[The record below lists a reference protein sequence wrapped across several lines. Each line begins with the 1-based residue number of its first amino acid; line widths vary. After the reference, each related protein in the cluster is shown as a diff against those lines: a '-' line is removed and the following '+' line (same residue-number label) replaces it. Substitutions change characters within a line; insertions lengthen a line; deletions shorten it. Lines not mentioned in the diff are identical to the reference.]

1 MTIDR
6 DGVEDRR
13 AESMKQ
19 APQTRSG
26 YDRDEYPPAVLQE
39 GGDGSSVKYIDPGHN
54 RGAGRSI
61 ANQISGLD
69 NDQRVTILAD

>member
-1 MTIDR
+1 
-6 DGVEDRR
+6 
-13 AESMKQ
+13 MKQ
-19 APQTRSG
+19 VPKTRSG
-26 YDRDEYPPAVLQE
+26 YDRDEYPPAVFQE

-69 NDQRVTILAD
+69 NGQRVTILAD